1 MIIEPVGYLDFLIL
15 EKSAKLIL
23 TDSGGVQEEACILSV
38 PCVTLRDNTE
48 RPETVNVGKNV
59 LAGSDPDSV
68 TRCVEEMLGRKLSDE
83 NPFGDGRS
91 GAHIMRII

>member
-1 MIIEPVGYLDFLIL
+1 VGYLDFLIL

-48 RPETVNVGKNV
+48 RPETVNVGKSV
-59 LAGSDPDSV
+59 LAGSDPDSIV
-68 TRCVEEMLGRKLSDE
+68 RCVAEMLGRKLSDE

-91 GAHIMRII
+91 GARIMGLLDNV